1 MDVLREI
8 SETELNFI
16 TSKLSLKLPYTIK
29 DLHYIQSAERC
40 RKLSETI
47 ENLYCRLLPKFFVPR
62 TRVEENCTIFG
73 ITDHADQ
80 NVWLFTFQESLDEL
94 RECLQKTKLINW
106 NKRVLFVT
114 IHREHV
120 NSIFELVS
128 DENKFLVVDYPA
140 SYFHFPIEDALKLN
154 IK

>member
-8 SETELNFI
+8 SETEFIYI

-29 DLHYIQSAERC
+29 DLHYIQSAKRC
-40 RKLSETI
+40 KKLSETI
-47 ENLYCRLLPKFFVPR
+47 QYLYCRLLPKFFVPR
-62 TRVEENCTIFG
+62 TRIEENCTVFG
-73 ITDHADQ
+73 ITDDADQ
-80 NVWLFTFQESLDEL
+80 NVWFFTFQTSLDEL

-120 NSIFELVS
+120 NPIFELVS
-128 DENKFLVVDYPA
+128 DKKFSVVDYPA
-140 SYFHFPIEDALKLN
+140 SHFYFPIEEALKLN